1 MTYRLNDNAG
11 DSIAVPQLVFRHLD
25 RAGGDPVRVAL
36 YIIAT
41 RCTDPKTI
49 AHDLKLKTVA
59 SASSAL
65 EFWHGVGLLEKE
77 QSGPSAPP
85 PVEKAPPLTADQ
97 LRMAALR
104 DPTVSMLASEAQ
116 TCLGKALGQKDI

>member
-1 MTYRLNDNAG
+1 MTYHLNDNAG

-65 EFWHGVGLLEKE
+65 EF
-77 QSGPSAPP
+77 
-85 PVEKAPPLTADQ
+85 
-97 LRMAALR
+97 
-104 DPTVSMLASEAQ
+104 
-116 TCLGKALGQKDI
+116 